1 MNFTHILV
9 PTDLSEPSLRALR
22 LAVKMARHG
31 RARLTLVHVVPPQV
45 SALAAEVP
53 GWTAFDP
60 ELVNRWQQELEA
72 NAQHELQRIGKE
84 EIPDDVPW
92 VTEVVS
98 GTVENVIVE
107 RCTALGCDL
116 VTMGTVGRTGLPH
129 LLLGSVAER
138 VMARSPVPVLV
149 TH

>member
-1 MNFTHILV
+1 MHFTHILV
-9 PTDLSEPSLRALR
+9 PTDFSEPSVRALR

-31 RARLTLVHVVPPQV
+31 RARLTLLHVVPPQV

-72 NAQHELQRIGKE
+72 NAQHELQRIGKD
-84 EIPDDVPW
+84 EIPDDVAW
-92 VTEVVS
+92 TAEVIS
-98 GTVENVIVE
+98 GTVENVVVE
-107 RCTALGCDL
+107 RCSALGCDL
-116 VTMGTVGRTGLPH
+116 VTLGTVGRTGLPH

-138 VMARSPVPVLV
+138 VMARAPVPVLV

>member
-1 MNFTHILV
+1 MQFNHILV
-9 PTDLSEPSLRALR
+9 PLDFSEPSLRALR
-22 LAVKMARHG
+22 LAVRLARHG
-31 RARLTLVHVVPPQV
+31 RARLTLLHVVPPQV

-72 NAQHELQRIGKE
+72 NAQHELGRAAKE
-84 EIPDDVPW
+84 EVPDDVTW
-92 VTEVVS
+92 AAEVVS
-98 GTVENVIVE
+98 GIVENVVVE
-107 RCTALGCDL
+107 RCSALGCDL
-116 VTMGTVGRTGLPH
+116 ISMGTLGRTGLPH

-138 VMARSPVPVLV
+138 VMARAPVPVLV